1 MVELTDNAKAVLLE
15 LYKQYLEK
23 EDLDLPDANEFP
35 ETFSETCNVF
45 GKPKPNTVDRALH
58 ELQKVNYISMNI
70 LGSITLEDDGIAY
83 MDNSY
88 HKSKEAVISAITSIL
103 SFWK

>member
-58 ELQKVNYISMNI
+58 ELQKANYVSMNI
-70 LGSITLEDDGIAY
+70 LGSITLEDDGISY
-83 MDNSY
+83 MDNAY
-88 HKSKEAVISAITSIL
+88 HHNLKAAISAISSIISSL
-103 SFWK
+103 K